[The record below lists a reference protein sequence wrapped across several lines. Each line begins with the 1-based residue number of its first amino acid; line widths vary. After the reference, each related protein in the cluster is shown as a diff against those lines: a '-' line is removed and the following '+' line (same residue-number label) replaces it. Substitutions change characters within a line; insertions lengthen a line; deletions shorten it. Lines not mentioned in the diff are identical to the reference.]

1 MIKNTL
7 LNQKCKRVA
16 KRRTQEHSSYVSATH
31 IGILYNKDEFETNLV
46 RSVLEEN
53 LKDDGKNISM
63 LAFQQKETD
72 VPYSFSKKN
81 ITISGDLD
89 KDSANY
95 FIKQS
100 FDFLITLD
108 TSGDIHFKY
117 VLAMSKA
124 VCKIGIYSKAYSDL
138 LLMTLKPS
146 KNPTESIEDLI
157 KYLKM
162 I

>member
-7 LNQKCKRVA
+7 LNQRCKRLA
-16 KRRTQEHSSYVSATH
+16 KRQPQEHSSYVNSTS
-31 IGILYNKDEFETNLV
+31 IGILYNKDEYDTDLIQN
-46 RSVLEEN
+46 VLGDN
-53 LKDDGKNISM
+53 LKKDGKEISM
-63 LAFQQKETD
+63 LAFEQKEND

-81 ITISGDLD
+81 ISISGDLD
-89 KDSANY
+89 KDSVNY
-95 FIKQS
+95 FLKQP

-117 VLAMSKA
+117 VLALSKA
-124 VCKIGIYSKAYSDL
+124 VCKIGIYAKAHSEL

-146 KNPTESIEDLI
+146 KNPEESMEDLI

>member
-7 LNQKCKRVA
+7 LNQKCKRLA
-16 KRRTQEHSSYVSATH
+16 KRRSQEHSSYVSASA
-31 IGILYNKDEFETNLV
+31 IGILYNKDEFDTDLV
-46 RSVLEEN
+46 SGVFEN
-53 LKDDGKNISM
+53 LKDDGKRISM

-72 VPYSFSKKN
+72 VPYSFSKNN

-89 KDSANY
+89 KDSVNY

-146 KNPTESIEDLI
+146 KNPKESIEDLI